1 MKTVQ
6 DLMTRPAISVR
17 PETPLK
23 HVARL
28 LVGHGISGLPV
39 VDEVGHVIGVVSEAD
54 FLVKEQD
61 PEMLIRRPLARIL
74 GESKATRAQT
84 AKINAQTAGEAMTSP
99 AVTILPTRRIAE
111 AATKMTTNRFNR
123 LPVVDESGRLLGIVT
138 RADLVRAF
146 VRTDADLAR
155 SIREDVLLRN
165 LWLDPLTFQIEVQE
179 GRVLIR
185 GHVERWSTAEMVER
199 TVALVPGVVDVRS
212 LITWSINDSDLRP
225 QALDLVLPFAGH

>member
-6 DLMTRPAISVR
+6 DLMTRPAVSVR

-28 LVGHGISGLPV
+28 LVGHRISGLPV
-39 VDEVGHVIGVVSEAD
+39 VDQDDHVIGVVSEAD

-61 PEMLIRRPLARIL
+61 PDLLVRRPLARIF
-74 GESKATRAQT
+74 GESKATRAQIE
-84 AKINAQTAGEAMTSP
+84 KINAQTAGAAMTSP

-111 AATKMTTNRFNR
+111 AAASMTRNHINR
-123 LPVVDESGRLLGIVT
+123 LPVVDETGRLLGIVT
-138 RADLVRAF
+138 RADLLRAF
-146 VRTDADLAR
+146 VRTDDELAR
-155 SIREDVLLRN
+155 TIREDVLFRN

-199 TVALVPGVVDVRS
+199 TVALVPGVVNVRS

-225 QALDLVLPFAGH
+225 ELMDLVYPFTPH

>member
-6 DLMTRPAISVR
+6 DVMTRPAISVR

-28 LVGHGISGLPV
+28 LVGHRISGLPV
-39 VDEVGHVIGVVSEAD
+39 VDEDDHVIGVVSEAD

-61 PEMLIRRPLARIL
+61 PDLLVRRPLVRIL
-74 GESKATRAQT
+74 GKSKATRAQI
-84 AKINAQTAGEAMTSP
+84 AKVNAPTAGAAMTTP

-111 AATKMTTNRFNR
+111 AAAGMTTNRINR

-138 RADLVRAF
+138 RADLLRAF
-146 VRTDADLAR
+146 VRTDDELAR
-155 SIREDVLLRN
+155 TIREDVLLRN

-185 GHVERWSTAEMVER
+185 GHVERWSIAEMVER
-199 TVALVPGVVDVRS
+199 TVSLVPGVVDVRS
-212 LITWSINDSDLRP
+212 LITWSLNDSDLRP
-225 QALDLVLPFAGH
+225 ELLDLVYPFSGH

>member
-17 PETPLK
+17 SETPLK

-28 LVGHGISGLPV
+28 LVEHRISGLPV
-39 VDEVGHVIGVVSEAD
+39 VDADDRVIGVVSEAD
-54 FLVKEQD
+54 FLLKEQD
-61 PEMLIRRPLARIL
+61 PDLLVRRPLARIL
-74 GESKATRAQT
+74 GESKATRAQI
-84 AKINAQTAGEAMTSP
+84 AKINAGTAGAAMTSP

-111 AATKMTTNRFNR
+111 AAAKLTANRINR

-138 RADLVRAF
+138 RADLLRAF
-146 VRTDADLAR
+146 VRTDDDLAR
-155 SIREDVLLRN
+155 AIREDVLLRN

-185 GHVERWSTAEMVER
+185 GHVERWSIAEMVER

-212 LITWSINDSDLRP
+212 LITWSINDSDMRP
-225 QALDLVLPFAGH
+225 ELMDLVYPFTPH